1 MGLFVGY
8 AQGSR
13 VGNWSYICVELSDV
27 AVWNRQRWIVPEVI
41 LHVTGER
48 LIHEEEL
55 LHVKYEI
62 E

>member
-1 MGLFVGY
+1 MATGH
-8 AQGSR
+8 
-13 VGNWSYICVELSDV
+13 ICVEFKLSV
-27 AVWNRQRWIVPEVI
+27 AVWNWQRWIVPEVI

>member
-13 VGNWSYICVELSDV
+13 VDNWSYLCRIVCGCLESAAVE
-27 AVWNRQRWIVPEVI
+27 VPEVI

-48 LIHEEEL
+48 LLHEEGL